1 MLLMCGEQ
9 IFVTDYAF
17 TNKTFYKHDPVF
29 VFNSLIFHS
38 FPGYPYIQMLGCLK
52 NSSKFNVTFEYE
64 LFNMYKSLNFV

>member
-1 MLLMCGEQ
+1 MHCMLLMCGEQ

-52 NSSKFNVTFEYE
+52 IVRSLKLPSNKNVLTCTRA
-64 LFNMYKSLNFV
+64 

>member
-1 MLLMCGEQ
+1 MHCMLLMCGEQ

-52 NSSKFNVTFEYE
+52 IVR
-64 LFNMYKSLNFV
+64 SLTLPSNRNFLKCTRG

>member
-1 MLLMCGEQ
+1 MHCMLLMCGEQ

-17 TNKTFYKHDPVF
+17 TNKTFYKHDPVS

-52 NSSKFNVTFEYE
+52 IVR
-64 LFNMYKSLNFV
+64 SLTLPSNRNFLKCTRG